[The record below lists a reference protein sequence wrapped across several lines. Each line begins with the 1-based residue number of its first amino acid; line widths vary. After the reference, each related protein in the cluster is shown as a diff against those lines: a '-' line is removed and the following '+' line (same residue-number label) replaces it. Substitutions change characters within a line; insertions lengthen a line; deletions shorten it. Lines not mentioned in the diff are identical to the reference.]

1 VIEIQSGGT
10 TMLRRL
16 LWRISKA
23 GRDARKLMSLMPDQL
38 EGVFNSPEI
47 AQEWQ
52 AWAPKL
58 SEVCQI
64 ADGRTGGVNVGDRRA
79 LFYLA
84 RAFAPARVLEI
95 GTHVGASTVHL
106 AAALMAGTRCARLV
120 TVDVE
125 DVNDSVKAVWRRAGL
140 VKSPR
145 QMIQD
150 LSGRI
155 VTRFVIGESQHFF
168 AANNDTFD
176 FVFLD
181 GDHSAET
188 VYEEMV
194 SALAV
199 INEDGLIVLHD
210 YFPDGRPL
218 WSDGVVISG
227 PFAAVEKLRGRSA
240 AVKVIPL
247 GSLPWPT
254 KRNSHM
260 TSLAVIAR

>member
-1 VIEIQSGGT
+1 
-10 TMLRRL
+10 MLRRL
-16 LWRISKA
+16 LWRMNKA
-23 GRDARKLMSLMPDQL
+23 GGGPRKLASLTPDQL
-38 EGVFNSPEI
+38 EAVFNLEAI

-106 AAALMAGTRCARLV
+106 AAALMVGTRYARLV

-125 DVNDSVKAVWRRAGL
+125 DVNDGLQAVWRRAGL
-140 VKSPR
+140 AKSPK
-145 QMIQD
+145 QMIED
-150 LSGRI
+150 LCGRI
-155 VTRFVIGESQHFF
+155 EARFVIGDSRHFF
-168 AANNDTFD
+168 AANDEMFD

-181 GDHSAET
+181 GDHSADT

-194 SALAV
+194 SALAL
-199 INEDGLIVLHD
+199 INENGLIVLHD
-210 YFPDGRPL
+210 YFPGGRPL

-227 PFAAVEKLRGRSA
+227 PFAAVEKLRASRFA
-240 AVKVIPL
+240 INAIPL

-254 KRNSHM
+254 KLNSHT
-260 TSLAVIAR
+260 TSLAVVAKGH